1 MPIRITGLNSGLDT
15 EALVSELVS
24 AYRKKTEKYT
34 KAQTKLSWKQDKWKD
49 MNSKVKSFYNS
60 ISSLRFSTAYNMK
73 NATVSNAAKAS
84 VKAASSAVNGT
95 YSVQIVKT
103 AKSGYLTGGQLA
115 AGTTAGTK
123 LSDLGY
129 TGGNGTVTVNAD
141 GKTTDIAVTN
151 DTTITEFVDS
161 LNKAGVKAS
170 YDATHQ
176 RIYVAS
182 ATTGSKAD
190 FSLTGTDGAGI
201 SALTSLGLNAESKAD
216 IASREAWA
224 KYAKNTSGG
233 DYVTFNGDGTYT
245 FNGVYDAAATQSH
258 ITDLLS
264 KMQTAST
271 TVTNNKAEIA
281 YANAYKLVQDVHAN
295 PSFSA
300 DQQAQLKT
308 LLYEKDLDKIMVGT
322 DNKIYKLNDSDQYV
336 ADDGT
341 TYSPSDP
348 VISDGVSGA
357 DRLKALE
364 EQAGFVKTETG
375 EGNSVTSV
383 DESKVS
389 AYKSSLDIIASY
401 EGDTANQAEVAAVQ
415 DAYNGVGGSSID
427 SLVSTLQSGIASAQ
441 KTVDDNALL
450 ESGSFDATS
459 ITAKVTSAAE
469 VLKTPVAPSAGAVRI
484 DGEDAEIMVNGAKY
498 VSASNDITIN
508 GLTITA
514 LEETDGSNITV
525 SVNNNSQGLYD
536 KIKGVLK
543 EYNELINEMT
553 KAYNAEIVKG
563 YDPLTAEEKD
573 ALSDSEVEEWEKKIK
588 DSLLR
593 RDDTLGSLINICTS
607 TMLRSFEINGKQY
620 SLSSFGIHTLGILN
634 AEDNEENA
642 LHIDG
647 DESDTLVSGNADKFM
662 KALTE
667 DPEAVTAFFQ
677 ELSDALYGQIQKKMS
692 SSTMSSFNVVYNDK
706 QMAIEYSD
714 YTTTI
719 AKWETKLQQIE
730 DSYYKKFAAME
741 SALAKLNAQQSNLAN
756 LLGS

>member
-34 KAQTKLSWKQDKWKD
+34 KARTKLSWKQDKWKT
-49 MNSKVKSFYNS
+49 MNSKVKNFYNS
-60 ISSLRFSTAYNMK
+60 LSSLRFSTAYNMK
-73 NATVSNAAKAS
+73 SATVSNAAKAS

-95 YSVQIVKT
+95 YSVQIIKT

-115 AGTTAGTK
+115 AGTTDKST
-123 LSDLGY
+123 LSALGY
-129 TGGNGTVTVNAD
+129 TGGNGTISVYAD
-141 GKTTDIAVTN
+141 GKTTDITVTSA
-151 DTTITEFVDS
+151 TTISEFVDS

-176 RIYVAS
+176 RMYVAS
-182 ATTGSKAD
+182 STTGTKAD
-190 FSLTGTDGAGI
+190 FSLSGTDADGMA
-201 SALTSLGLNAESKAD
+201 ALAKLGLSVNSAAD
-216 IASREAWA
+216 VANQKAWA
-224 KYAKNTSGG
+224 AYALNEQGKA
-233 DYVTFNGDGTYT
+233 YLTFNADGTVT
-245 FNGVYDAAATQSH
+245 KNGTYDAAATQAN
-258 ITDLLS
+258 IATLLNDM
-264 KMQTAST
+264 KTASA
-271 TVTNNKAEIA
+271 TVTNKKAQIA
-281 YANAYKLVQDVHAN
+281 YANAYKAVNDVDKN
-295 PSFSA
+295 LST
-300 DQQAQLKT
+300 DEKDQLKT
-308 LLYEKDLDKIMVGT
+308 LLFETKLDDIVIGT
-322 DNKIYKLNDSDQYV
+322 DNKIYKKN
-336 ADDGT
+336 DDGDYVSQDSSST
-341 TYSPSDP
+341 TLTASDS
-348 VISDGVSGA
+348 IITGGTAGA
-357 DRLKALE
+357 DKLKDLE
-364 EQAGFVKTETG
+364 TKAGFTKTDTSG
-375 EGNSVTSV
+375 STPVTSV
-383 DESKVS
+383 DDSLVN
-389 AYKSSLDIIASY
+389 AYKSNMKSIAAY
-401 EGDTANQAEVAAVQ
+401 EGDTVNDAEVTAVKDAYTAGTVDTLVSGLQADADAVQ
-415 DAYNGVGGSSID
+415 K
-427 SLVSTLQSGIASAQ
+427 TL
-441 KTVDDNALL
+441 DDNVLL
-450 ESGSFDATS
+450 DNPSFTADSVSAK
-459 ITAKVTSAAE
+459 ITNASRILDGT
-469 VLKTPVAPSAGAVRI
+469 TPVIPSAGAVRI

-514 LEETDGSNITV
+514 LEETGDSNITV

-536 KIKGVLK
+536 KIKGIVK

-553 KAYNAEIVKG
+553 KAYNAEYVKG
-563 YDPLTAEEKD
+563 YDPLTTEEKD

-593 RDDTLGSLINICTS
+593 RDDTLSSLINMCTT

-647 DESDTLVSGNADKFM
+647 DESDTMVSGNADKLM

-667 DPEAVTAFFQ
+667 DPEAVTGFFQ
-677 ELSDALYGQIQKKMS
+677 ELTDSLYGQIQKKMS

-706 QMAIEYSD
+706 QMATEYSD
-714 YTTTI
+714 YTNTI
-719 AKWETKLQQIE
+719 AKWETKLQEIE